1 MLDEEGTPE
10 ILSVEVSFGEDEGSK
25 ESLPLLELDAFPEH
39 PTRESAIRIPRRNN
53 GFFIS

>member
-1 MLDEEGTPE
+1 MPDEEGTPE
-10 ILSVEVSFGEDEGSK
+10 MLSVEVSFGEDEGSK